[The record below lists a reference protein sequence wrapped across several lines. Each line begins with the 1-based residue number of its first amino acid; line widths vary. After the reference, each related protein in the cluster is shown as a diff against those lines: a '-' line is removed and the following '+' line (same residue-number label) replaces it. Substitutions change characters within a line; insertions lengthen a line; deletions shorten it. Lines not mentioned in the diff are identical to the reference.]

1 MKKCLDMLLNLISSA
16 FNQSNQKLE
25 NSKILIL
32 GISYKPNVKDI
43 QLSPA
48 KIIVEELQKLRS

>member
-1 MKKCLDMLLNLISSA
+1 MLWKEKNLNLQDST
-16 FNQSNQKLE
+16 
-25 NSKILIL
+25 ILLL

-48 KIIVEELQKLRS
+48 NDIVEKIKKP